1 MEIKDIDLTYYG
13 LYVTGYTLEVN
24 TCVDNISINL
34 SSTMPP
40 KYNELVKDLTLIN
53 KVRQLGKDS
62 PAYSLYEKLL
72 MTLALST

>member
-24 TCVDNISINL
+24 TGIDNISINL
-34 SSTMPP
+34 SSTIPP
-40 KYNELVKDLTLIN
+40 KYSELAKDLTVIN
-53 KVRQLGKDS
+53 KVRKLGKDS
-62 PAYSLYEKLL
+62 PAYNVYEKLL